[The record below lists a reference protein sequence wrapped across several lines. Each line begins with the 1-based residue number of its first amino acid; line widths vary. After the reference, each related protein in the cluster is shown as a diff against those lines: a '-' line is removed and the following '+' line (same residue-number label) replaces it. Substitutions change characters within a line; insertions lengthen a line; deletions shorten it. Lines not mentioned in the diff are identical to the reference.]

1 MKKHV
6 YDNPIAIIEMNGV
19 FKSLTIKNGFGGHG
33 GRENEVAKQQRLPE
47 ISIARNKK
55 TSDHLASS

>member
-1 MKKHV
+1 
-6 YDNPIAIIEMNGV
+6 MNGV